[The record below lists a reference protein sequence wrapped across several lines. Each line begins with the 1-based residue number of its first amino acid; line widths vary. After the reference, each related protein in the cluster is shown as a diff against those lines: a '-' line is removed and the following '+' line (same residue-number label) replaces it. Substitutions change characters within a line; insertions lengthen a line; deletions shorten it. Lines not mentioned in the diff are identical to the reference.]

1 LEGGVFDPRPLS
13 ESP

>member
-1 LEGGVFDPRPLS
+1 VFDPRPLS